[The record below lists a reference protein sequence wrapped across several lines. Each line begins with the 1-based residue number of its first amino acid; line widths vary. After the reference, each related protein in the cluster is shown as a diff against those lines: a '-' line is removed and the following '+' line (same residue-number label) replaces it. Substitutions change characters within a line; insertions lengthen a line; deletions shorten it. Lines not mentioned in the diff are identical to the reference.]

1 MKFNIKKWFLGDK
14 KENYSQIL
22 EKFGRI
28 GQLEKKVI
36 RQSKIIRELQTNM
49 NRFAVRI
56 TKLELKRRIGKKNG

>member
-56 TKLELKRRIGKKNG
+56 IKLEPKRRIGKKNG